1 MSDDSVRAAL
11 RTDAPLVVVEAP
23 GGCGKTHQGADYAC
37 EIATGEAN
45 GRLLILTHT
54 NAACSVFAE
63 RTAARGSRVEIRT
76 NDSLIAA
83 VAGAYHAGLGLPAD
97 VAGWVRTQKKEG
109 HAQVAQKVAQ
119 LLDKYPM
126 IAEGLA
132 RRYPRVICDEHQDSS
147 ADQHAIAMALHG
159 QGSLLRIFGDPM
171 QKIFADK
178 PFVGSAPTWTWA
190 GLSGGADA
198 FERLDTPHRWA
209 KGCPQLGAWTLAARE
224 ALKNGGRVDLRNGL
238 PPSVTIV
245 VAESSAHGYM
255 DYQLPGYQRKPIDDF
270 EKAQASLLILTRY
283 NDTALS
289 LRSFFSRRIILWE
302 GYTRNDLE
310 KLVSAV
316 TAGAGK
322 PALLAEAVIGFV
334 GAIGK
339 GFSKSAFGDR
349 LRKEALEGCTGS
361 AKGKP
366 ALIQELARFLVAE
379 PDHRG
384 VAKMLARLEEFRT
397 SVDSFKAVEVDC
409 YREFHDAV
417 RLGEFEEAD
426 QGLAE
431 LTHRRTYTRP
441 KPPDRAISTI
451 HKAKGLECGSVI
463 VMPCTA
469 KTFPDK
475 EDARCLLYVALSRA
489 KSRLMIVVSKKE
501 PSPLFHL

>member
-1 MSDDSVRAAL
+1 MSDESVRAAL

-23 GGCGKTHQGADYAC
+23 GGCGKTHQGADYAR
-37 EIATGEAN
+37 ETASGESN

-63 RTAARGSRVEIRT
+63 RTAALGSRVEIRT

-97 VAGWVRTQKKEG
+97 VAGWVRAQKKEG

-119 LLDKYPM
+119 LLGKYPM
-126 IAEGLA
+126 IAAGLA
-132 RRYPRVICDEHQDSS
+132 RRYPTVICDEHQDSS

-159 QGSLLRIFGDPM
+159 QGSRLRIFGDPM
-171 QKIFADK
+171 QKIFPEK

-190 GLSGGADA
+190 GLSGSADA
-198 FERLDTPHRWA
+198 FEKLDTPHRWA

-224 ALKNGGRVDLRNGL
+224 ALKNGKRVDLLSGL
-238 PPSVTIV
+238 PPSVTVIA
-245 VAESSAHGYM
+245 AESTAHSYM
-255 DYQLPGYQRKPIDDF
+255 DYQLPGYQRTPIDDF
-270 EKAQASLLILTRY
+270 EKAQDSLLILTRY
-283 NDTALS
+283 NDTALA
-289 LRSFFSRRIILWE
+289 LRSFFSRRIVLWE
-302 GYTRNDLE
+302 GYTRSNLE

-316 TAGAGK
+316 AGSKGQ
-322 PALLAEAVIGFV
+322 PALIADAVIGFM
-334 GAIGK
+334 GAVGK

-349 LRKEALEGCTGS
+349 LRKEALEGCTGP

-384 VAKMLARLEEFRT
+384 VAKMLARLDEFRA
-397 SVDSFKAVEVDC
+397 SADSFKVVEVDC
-409 YREFHDAV
+409 YRELHDAV
-417 RLGEFEEAD
+417 RLGEFED
-426 QGLAE
+426 SNLGLAE
-431 LTHRRTYTRP
+431 LTHRRTYSRP

-475 EDARCLLYVALSRA
+475 TDARCLLYVALSRA
-489 KSRLMIVVSKKE
+489 KDKLMIVVSKKD
-501 PSPLFHL
+501 PSPLFIL